1 MNGLRQDS
9 VRNRLLQHME
19 PSDFELLQPYL
30 EKVTLNLRDVL
41 IEEGR
46 AIEHVWFME
55 EGLGSVIAVG
65 QDNEQVEVAHVGPE
79 GMAGKTVVL
88 GVDHSTNRTL
98 MQVAGIGLRLPA
110 SRLREALNQSPTLR
124 SFLLRYVHVALTQLS
139 QTALANGRYN
149 LQERLARWLLMCN
162 DRLHTDDMAL
172 THEFLSLMLGVRRSG
187 VTEAIHLLEGIH
199 VIKAT
204 RGQVRIVNRAR
215 LLEIAGGC
223 YGLPEAE
230 YDRLI
235 GNQR

>member
-1 MNGLRQDS
+1 MTGLRQDS
-9 VRNRLLQHME
+9 VRNSLLQNME
-19 PSDFELLQPYL
+19 QADFELIQPHL

-41 IEEGR
+41 VEENR
-46 AIEHVWFME
+46 TIEHVWFVE
-55 EGLGSVIAVG
+55 EGLGSVIAMG

-79 GMAGKTVVL
+79 GMAGKAVVL

-98 MQVAGIGLRLPA
+98 MQVAGHGLRMPA
-110 SRLREALNQSPTLR
+110 SRMREALSESPTLR
-124 SFLLRYVHVALTQLS
+124 PFLLRYVHVGLTQLS

-149 LQERLARWLLMCN
+149 LQERLARWLLMSH
-162 DRLHTDDMAL
+162 DRLRTDDMAL

-204 RGQVRIVNRAR
+204 RGQVRIINRAR
-215 LLEIAGGC
+215 LEEIAGGC

-230 YDRLI
+230 YNRLI
-235 GNQR
+235 GNPR

>member
-1 MNGLRQDS
+1 
-9 VRNRLLQHME
+9 
-19 PSDFELLQPYL
+19 
-30 EKVTLNLRDVL
+30 
-41 IEEGR
+41 
-46 AIEHVWFME
+46 ME

-124 SFLLRYVHVALTQLS
+124 SFLLRYVHVALTKLS

-149 LQERLARWLLMCN
+149 LQERLARWLLMCH

>member
-1 MNGLRQDS
+1 MTS
-9 VRNRLLQHME
+9 
-19 PSDFELLQPYL
+19 
-30 EKVTLNLRDVL
+30 NLRDVL

-55 EGLGSVIAVG
+55 EGLGSVIAVC

-88 GVDHSTNRTL
+88 GVDHSNNRTL
-98 MQVAGIGLRLPA
+98 MQVAGIGMRSARISTARSAEPKLDLA
-110 SRLREALNQSPTLR
+110 

-162 DRLHTDDMAL
+162 DRLHIDEMPL

-187 VTEAIHLLEGIH
+187 VTEAIHLLEGF
-199 VIKAT
+199 T
-204 RGQVRIVNRAR
+204 SSRRRGVRFASSIAPVSWRSRAGVMDCPR
-215 LLEIAGGC
+215 PSMIGSLEINASATFDVRRGRTESARRAVRRN
-223 YGLPEAE
+223 P
-230 YDRLI
+230 
-235 GNQR
+235 